1 MSFRPSSQSSS
12 SPHSFTPTHTFA
24 HHGGQGSQHSPPNG
38 HSNGNSPRLH
48 NKQARSPEAGYE
60 ESDMWRTESDEIAG
74 LPEHYAQPLRALR
87 GHIDGI
93 KPPLGQQLGA
103 IVAVF
108 ATLKKNENDIKNL
121 LRYYP
126 NAPELAQCKNSLSRL
141 ISHFHTAFAASGPST
156 RLDPQ
161 SFTNVQIQII
171 CQGLAVCTPSTSG
184 LLFETEKITVSALQ
198 SLTEALLTSAMA
210 QGLPDAVQA
219 NGELLDILNWVSRGL
234 KAELLTA
241 TDPINRCFE
250 KSLVLLEEWTAGDQ
264 CYQLLTDHNLG
275 RCAVQ
280 LSTII
285 NFTKIDLLG
294 SEAASLQDLESGAE
308 KKVKTANEG
317 TAGHEPTNGER
328 LQSSILNLCSPA
340 VLNRLLAKPVDTV
353 SLLNV
358 CNAVKDAINQR
369 VLAVHD
375 PLLLPALDQLV
386 KAIAGLSEYE
396 LIGKEW
402 DCRPLA
408 NFSNFLRGLAEDE
421 VNQQPVFQTVLTMFD
436 LACENMISCINGD
449 MFKEAYPDSQAL
461 SNLISFVKICDKRLQ
476 QRSVI
481 ASTTAATTTATS
493 TSNNNSAID
502 QAELISAGTRLIA
515 GVLVYE
521 ARAFSKA
528 HAISGLLAGLAYLWQ
543 RNLVLVTPAMKVLVH
558 DLLDQ
563 IKQTRARAWQDKSKK
578 VVLPALRD
586 LLQLGVI
593 EDEGVAQAALV
604 RLMPA
609 SIGRTGRITLKHIT
623 NENKRLGA
631 IDDVVIP
638 LPMALHVAIVAIAKP
653 AKPAKSA
660 TPTMTTTSL
669 ASGAPTKAIPGL
681 TLIQPAPPVFTKLP
695 SKLNSTASVKLSSKP
710 EWQNAKK
717 TAKPIPLESAHNS
730 PSVSIKAKALP
741 SSKPAAKPISK
752 EKPQQTQKQADSPSV
767 KHKTAKVHATPDR
780 QGKVA
785 PHHTHTALSRAILAG
800 QATAVVQQFGKKP
813 TWSEKEIVAVLDT
826 VMGGLDLIDTEIIKA
841 LRVFFTAVKDPRQE
855 AGTSVLTNYFNNHPT
870 SFAGLQA
877 LLVEQNLVKVKIDLE
892 TLGADEALDYLD
904 ALTENEWKNKQETA
918 KVSKLLDKRMAAG
931 QSLMIVAANN
941 NRPEIIGRLLQL
953 PIGEK
958 LALTATAEGLTPL
971 ICAAEK
977 GHANIVDLLLAH
989 ESAEAQATAVNK
1001 DQWNALMYAVNNGRA
1016 EIAKLLLTHNS
1027 AEAQATAVNK
1037 DQWNALMLASE
1048 NGRADIVK
1056 LLLTHESA
1064 EAQAN
1069 AVDKDQWNA
1078 LMFAAKYGHA
1088 DIVELFLAMD
1098 SADAQVTAVD
1108 RVKWNA
1114 LILAV
1119 DNGYADIV
1127 ELLLAHESAEVQAT
1141 AVDEVKWNALM
1152 FASENGRADIVK
1164 LLLAHDSA
1172 EVQATAVN
1180 LQNNNALMIAA
1191 KNGHADIVELL
1202 LAMDSAAAQST
1213 LVNKD
1218 FQSNALMIATE
1229 KGYTDIVKLLLAHA
1243 SAEAQA
1249 TAVNKDQ
1256 KNALMFAAG
1265 NGRTDI
1271 ARMLLATE
1279 SADTQATIVS
1289 QYQSN
1294 ALIYAVRNGHT
1305 DIVELLL
1312 QLKSASLQLKV
1323 VNAKGMN
1330 ALEIA
1335 KSEQFDAIVVLL
1347 EKCASS

>member
-1 MSFRPSSQSSS
+1 
-12 SPHSFTPTHTFA
+12 
-24 HHGGQGSQHSPPNG
+24 
-38 HSNGNSPRLH
+38 
-48 NKQARSPEAGYE
+48 
-60 ESDMWRTESDEIAG
+60 
-74 LPEHYAQPLRALR
+74 
-87 GHIDGI
+87 
-93 KPPLGQQLGA
+93 
-103 IVAVF
+103 
-108 ATLKKNENDIKNL
+108 
-121 LRYYP
+121 
-126 NAPELAQCKNSLSRL
+126 
-141 ISHFHTAFAASGPST
+141 
-156 RLDPQ
+156 
-161 SFTNVQIQII
+161 VQIQII
-171 CQGLAVCTPSTSG
+171 CQGLAVCAPSTSG

-308 KKVKTANEG
+308 KKVKTDNEG

-436 LACENMISCINGD
+436 LACKNMISCINGD

-638 LPMALHVAIVAIAKP
+638 LPMALHVAI

-681 TLIQPAPPVFTKLP
+681 TPIQPAPPVFTKLA

-730 PSVSIKAKALP
+730 PSVSIRAKALP

-1001 DQWNALMYAVNNGRA
+1001 DQWNALM
-1016 EIAKLLLTHNS
+1016 
-1027 AEAQATAVNK
+1027 
-1037 DQWNALMLASE
+1037 LASE

-1218 FQSNALMIATE
+1218 FQSNALMIAAE

-1279 SADTQATIVS
+1279 SADTQATMVS

>member
-48 NKQARSPEAGYE
+48 NKQARSSEARYE

-74 LPEHYAQPLRALR
+74 LPEHYAQLLRALR

-126 NAPELAQCKNSLSRL
+126 NAPELAHCKNSLSRL

-161 SFTNVQIQII
+161 SLTNVQIQII
-171 CQGLAVCTPSTSG
+171 CQGLAVCAPSTSG

-294 SEAASLQDLESGAE
+294 SEAASLQDLESSAE
-308 KKVKTANEG
+308 KKVKTDNEG

-436 LACENMISCINGD
+436 LACKNMISCINGD

-493 TSNNNSAID
+493 TSNNHSAID

-638 LPMALHVAIVAIAKP
+638 LPIALHVAIVAIV
-653 AKPAKSA
+653 KPAKSA

-710 EWQNAKK
+710 EWQNARK

-730 PSVSIKAKALP
+730 PSVSIRAKALP

-977 GHANIVDLLLAH
+977 GHAIIVDLLLAH

-1001 DQWNALMYAVNNGRA
+1001 DQ
-1016 EIAKLLLTHNS
+1016 
-1027 AEAQATAVNK
+1027 
-1037 DQWNALMLASE
+1037 
-1048 NGRADIVK
+1048 
-1056 LLLTHESA
+1056 
-1064 EAQAN
+1064 
-1069 AVDKDQWNA
+1069 
-1078 LMFAAKYGHA
+1078 
-1088 DIVELFLAMD
+1088 
-1098 SADAQVTAVD
+1098 
-1108 RVKWNA
+1108 
-1114 LILAV
+1114 
-1119 DNGYADIV
+1119 
-1127 ELLLAHESAEVQAT
+1127 
-1141 AVDEVKWNALM
+1141 WNALM

-1218 FQSNALMIATE
+1218 FQSNALMIAAE

-1279 SADTQATIVS
+1279 SADTQATMVS

-1323 VNAKGMN
+1323 VNARGMN